1 MPNNYRTHNTVKASL
16 LADVG
21 QQLVSF
27 FLLSLL
33 DFFSFFKLRFLVRTN
48 STRRSCGAVH
58 GEEEEEK
65 KKSKVDIKS
74 IKIHKSLEGKTS
86 LVQEMEDAK
95 TKT

>member
-1 MPNNYRTHNTVKASL
+1 MSNNYRTHNTVKASL
-16 LADVG
+16 LADVVR
-21 QQLVSF
+21 QLLSF

-33 DFFSFFKLRFLVRTN
+33 DFFIFLLRFLVRTN
-48 STRRSCGAVH
+48 SSRRSCGAVH

>member
-1 MPNNYRTHNTVKASL
+1 MSNNYRTHNTVKASL
-16 LADVG
+16 LADVVR
-21 QQLVSF
+21 QLLSF

-33 DFFSFFKLRFLVRTN
+33 DFFFFLLRFLVRTN
-48 STRRSCGAVH
+48 SSRRSCGAVH

>member
-1 MPNNYRTHNTVKASL
+1 M
-16 LADVG
+16 
-21 QQLVSF
+21 
-27 FLLSLL
+27 
-33 DFFSFFKLRFLVRTN
+33 RTN

-58 GEEEEEK
+58 REEEEEK

>member
-1 MPNNYRTHNTVKASL
+1 MSNNYRTHNTVKASL
-16 LADVG
+16 LADVVR
-21 QQLVSF
+21 QLLSF

-33 DFFSFFKLRFLVRTN
+33 DFFFFLFRFLVRTN
-48 STRRSCGAVH
+48 SSRRSCGAVH